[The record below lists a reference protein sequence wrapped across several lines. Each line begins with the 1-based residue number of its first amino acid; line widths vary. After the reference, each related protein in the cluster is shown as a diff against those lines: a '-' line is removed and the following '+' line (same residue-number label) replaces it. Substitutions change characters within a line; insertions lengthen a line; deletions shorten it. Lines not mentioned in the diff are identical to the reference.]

1 MMAKKFQFF
10 FLPTSL
16 AILLLL
22 WELGV
27 DISRIPSGFLP
38 SPSRIFSRLIQ
49 SLADGS
55 LFVHTAYTLV
65 EVLAGLIL
73 GSLLAILA
81 GYLIAKSPLAEKLLS
96 PYLVAS
102 QAVPIVAIAP
112 ILVIWFGPGIN
123 SKIFICTLIVFFPVL
138 INTIV
143 GIRSV
148 SKDLYDLMRSL
159 RSNRL
164 QILRY
169 LEIPN
174 ALPILLGGFRIG
186 ATLSVIGA
194 VVGEFIGSNHGL
206 GFLVNLGKGQ
216 YDTALVFVAIIILI
230 AMALGLYGIVVY
242 LEKKLLKWK
251 K

>member
-1 MMAKKFQFF
+1 MEKKYQFL
-10 FLPTSL
+10 FLPASL
-16 AILLLL
+16 SVILLI
-22 WELGV
+22 WELF
-27 DISRIPSGFLP
+27 PSVILP
-38 SPSRIFSRLIQ
+38 SPSRIFLRLVQ
-49 SLADGS
+49 SLIDGS
-55 LFVHTAYTLV
+55 LLHHTAYTLL
-65 EVLAGLIL
+65 EVLAGLSI
-73 GSLLAILA
+73 GSILAILT
-81 GYLIAKSPLAEKLLS
+81 GYLIAKSPLAEKMLS

-112 ILVIWFGPGIN
+112 ILVILFGPGIF

-159 RSNRL
+159 RSTRF

-169 LEIPN
+169 LEVPN
-174 ALPILLGGFRIG
+174 SLPILLGGFRIG

-206 GFLVNLGKGQ
+206 GFLVNVGKGQ
-216 YDTALVFVAIIILI
+216 YDTALVFVAIIMLVG
-230 AMALGLYGIVVY
+230 MALVLYGIVVFC
-242 LEKKLLKWK
+242 EHKLLKWK
-251 K
+251 KGTEIR